1 MLILFVINSLEVLAI
16 GVNDICRLNLKLLM
30 MGLDLFVG
38 GVLFYFYFIFSTLI
52 YLMVIRGSVFISII
66 LELLATGIF
75 HSFCLPGD
83 LVCGKSAFLFIGLNV
98 VGQERAEITDTF
110 ITLQFKLFI
119 NVNV

>member
-1 MLILFVINSLEVLAI
+1 
-16 GVNDICRLNLKLLM
+16 
-30 MGLDLFVG
+30 
-38 GVLFYFYFIFSTLI
+38 
-52 YLMVIRGSVFISII
+52 MVIRGSVFISII

-98 VGQERAEITDTF
+98 GQERAEITDTS

-119 NVNV
+119 IVNV